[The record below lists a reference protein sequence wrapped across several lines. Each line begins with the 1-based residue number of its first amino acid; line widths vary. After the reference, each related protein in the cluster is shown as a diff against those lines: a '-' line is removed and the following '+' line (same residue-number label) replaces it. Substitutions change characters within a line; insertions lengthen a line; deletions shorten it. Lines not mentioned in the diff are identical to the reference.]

1 MLLAVAGM
9 LVADFGSGFVHWFM
23 ETWGTIDTPIVGRVC
38 GSFFIN
44 SHNVYGIVIMD
55 CYFKNCLNLSKNQ
68 LLYLHIGSNGSLS
81 RTSHRPFSIHS

>member
-55 CYFKNCLNLSKNQ
+55 CYFKNCLNLSKTKSA
-68 LLYLHIGSNGSLS
+68 LIFTYRL
-81 RTSHRPFSIHS
+81 